1 MGRLLVAGGQVRVFE
16 LRLSRTAWFRLLGL
30 ACIGVLLWAGYH
42 FLLPAHGV
50 RDVYEGRCGA
60 HESIV
65 VKSSA
70 YSHPLDFELGDAT
83 GYGLFLRVSG
93 YPRDIP
99 IYDDAFS
106 ERDYPLGFPATY
118 VGWDLAGEGWN
129 KEPGQYRGPVPTNE
143 FAPMP
148 QGLPS
153 SQARIFELPS
163 GTYSRDATPPA
174 TEKPLLMNIFLPSEK
189 ISADVFI
196 KLADCL
202 ALHQADINRALVRV
216 RADFPYRS
224 RHFYRPLRLGGM
236 VRGLPPWSD
245 PGYVNQIR
253 SLYDDTKPVKALP
266 DAGLFTLYKGQSA
279 NGLIDGKQVRLSILP
294 TGETQWLIDGAILPD
309 EPTQKD
315 VEAAGLRDVASASYG
330 LEIGNSIC
338 RADKMDECSKSIE
351 HHSRNNDGSTTFW
364 IWLREG
370 DHTWVNDVASFA
382 AWHHP

>member
-1 MGRLLVAGGQVRVFE
+1 MGRLLVAGGQVRIFE

-42 FLLPAHGV
+42 FLWPAHGV

-163 GTYSRDATPPA
+163 GT
-174 TEKPLLMNIFLPSEK
+174 F
-189 ISADVFI
+189 
-196 KLADCL
+196 
-202 ALHQADINRALVRV
+202 NRALVRV